1 MAGINGLIGSNVAV
15 LARSRGHEVLGKSS
29 AELDFTDRKAVISEF
44 TSTRISTLIV
54 AAAKVGGIWANK
66 SFPVDFLSRN
76 LQIQTNILDAAH
88 QCDIEKVIF
97 LGSSCVYPKNAAQPI
112 SETHLLT
119 GSLESTNQAYAIAK
133 IAGIELVNS
142 YREQFG
148 RNWLSVMPC
157 NLYGPGDNFN
167 PKEGHVLASL
177 MHKIH
182 LAKITNCDSVTV
194 WGDGSPL
201 REFLYVEDAAE
212 GILCVAESKIE
223 ESILNLGSGV
233 EISVNNLAQLLTEVI
248 GFHGRLVYDP
258 TKPNGTPR
266 KLLDNSK
273 LQRYGWTARTSL
285 KVGLERTYQVYL
297 NSPHR
302 LRGSTE

>member
-167 PKEGHVLASL
+167 PKEGHVL
-177 MHKIH
+177 
-182 LAKITNCDSVTV
+182 V